1 MLGGNKMLT
10 LELLKENYC
19 VCRLEAQDAI
29 PEWCEQGDFYSM
41 TKTKDEL
48 SIVCSQQYVPENI
61 QAERNWRI
69 FKILGPL
76 DFSLIGILSKISL
89 LMAECKIS
97 IFALSTYDTDY
108 ILVKDDK
115 VDEAVRA
122 LVDAGYQVV

>member
-1 MLGGNKMLT
+1 MLT

-19 VCRLEAQDAI
+19 VCRLEAQEAI
-29 PEWCEQGDFYSM
+29 PEWCEQGDFYSI

-61 QAERNWRI
+61 QAERDWRI

-76 DFSLIGILSKISL
+76 DFALIGILSKISL

-108 ILVKDDK
+108 ILVKNDK

>member
-1 MLGGNKMLT
+1 MLT
-10 LELLKENYC
+10 LELLKENYS
-19 VCRLEAQDAI
+19 VCRLDANAPVPTWAQK
-29 PEWCEQGDFYSM
+29 GNFYSI

-48 SIVCSQQYVPENI
+48 SIVCETQYVLENVKVV
-61 QAERNWRI
+61 EPDWRI

-108 ILVKDDK
+108 IMVKEEK
-115 VDEAVRA
+115 VEEAIKA
-122 LVDAGYQVV
+122 LKRAGYEVQ